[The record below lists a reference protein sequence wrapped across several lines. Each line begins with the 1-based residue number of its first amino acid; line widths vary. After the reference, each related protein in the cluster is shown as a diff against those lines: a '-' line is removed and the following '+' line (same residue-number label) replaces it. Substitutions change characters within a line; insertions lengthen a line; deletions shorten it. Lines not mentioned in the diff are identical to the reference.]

1 MPDRRSAVLIPGLVT
16 AVLLVGCGGSDFASK
31 ANDICKKYTAK
42 IRSTPQ
48 PSTSSDLPVYLDRV
62 TTLVTDGT
70 AKLRALK
77 PPSSKQAAYQQY
89 LSLLDQEVALTQQ
102 ADTAAKRGDTN
113 TATSLIQQLSPL
125 SDRDKASAKALG
137 LAQCAK

>member
-1 MPDRRSAVLIPGLVT
+1 MLDRSSAVLITGLVM

-42 IRSTPQ
+42 IHAIRQ
-48 PSTSSDLPVYLDRV
+48 PSASSDLPGYLDRV
-62 TTLVTDGT
+62 TPLVTEGT
-70 AKLRALK
+70 AKLKALK

-113 TATSLIQQLSPL
+113 TATSLIQQVSPL

>member
-1 MPDRRSAVLIPGLVT
+1 LVT
-16 AVLLVGCGGSDFASK
+16 E
-31 ANDICKKYTAK
+31 
-42 IRSTPQ
+42 
-48 PSTSSDLPVYLDRV
+48 
-62 TTLVTDGT
+62 GT
-70 AKLRALK
+70 AKLKALK
-77 PPSSKQAAYQQY
+77 PPSSKQAAYQEY

-113 TATSLIQQLSPL
+113 AATSLIQQVSPL